1 MPTIGL
7 KKGKRIMRK
16 IVVWG
21 SILGGSALVFL
32 ALTVGVLIWGVGIL
46 RDRLPTWVDGGEKM
60 VSVAIMK
67 AEEILPGVKEQL
79 KQVAPGLTETV
90 EKMIPGAEIPAKD
103 VGGEDIKPIPRYRNM
118 IRVSYAIENQKKI
131 ISYKGKVDFGAA
143 KDFYRKEML
152 SLGYQEKALRAFPA
166 EEVYQF
172 KKGGQELEFTL
183 KKIRVALSEFTELT
197 IKEL

>member
-1 MPTIGL
+1 
-7 KKGKRIMRK
+7 MRK

-21 SILGGSALVFL
+21 GILGGSALL
-32 ALTVGVLIWGVGIL
+32 LLTLTVGVLIWGVGII
-46 RDRLPTWVDGGEKM
+46 RDRLPTWVDGGEKI
-60 VSVAIMK
+60 VRVAIMK
-67 AEEILPGVKEQL
+67 AEEILPGVKDKIKEA
-79 KQVAPGLTETV
+79 APVLAETV
-90 EKMIPGAEIPAKD
+90 EKIVPGMEIPGKD
-103 VGGEDIKPIPRYRNM
+103 VGGEDIKPIPRHGNM
-118 IRVSYAIENQKKI
+118 IRVSYSMENQKKI
-131 ISYKGKVDFGAA
+131 ISYKGRVDFGAA

-152 SLGYQEKALRAFPA
+152 SLGFQEKALRAFPA

>member
-1 MPTIGL
+1 
-7 KKGKRIMRK
+7 MRK

-21 SILGGSALVFL
+21 GILGGSALVFL
-32 ALTVGVLIWGVGIL
+32 ALAVGVLIWGVGIL
-46 RDRLPTWVDGGEKM
+46 RDGLPTWVDSGEKM

-67 AEEILPGVKEQL
+67 AEEILPGVREQL

-103 VGGEDIKPIPRYRNM
+103 VGGEEINPIPRFPNM
-118 IRVSYAIENQKKI
+118 IRVSFSMENQKRT
-131 ISYKGKVDFGAA
+131 ISYKGKVDFGPA

-152 SLGYQEKALRAFPA
+152 ALGFQEKALRAFPA

-172 KKGGQELEFTL
+172 KKGNQELEFRL
-183 KKIRVALSEFTELT
+183 KKIRSALSEFTELT